1 MRKRIDRCVGCAE
14 CIGCYRKGSFYTAL
28 VCDYCE
34 EEEDELY
41 IDGRDALCKECLL
54 VRHKSSEGE
63 CRECGEEGM
72 LYDGLCEQC
81 FMDDQE
87 RVRLND

>member
-34 EEEDELY
+34 EEEQELY
-41 IDGRDALCKECLL
+41 IDGRDELCKECLL
-54 VRHKSSEGE
+54 GRHKGSEGE
-63 CRECGEEGM
+63 CRECGEKGM
-72 LYDGLCEQC
+72 LYDGLCEKC